1 MTHTTRLR
9 LLLLAFVVALLPA
22 IPVFSAGGED
32 DDHAKEPPKMDP
44 AAEPVDHD
52 PDVFR
57 DDPSYEDTDYDPEA
71 QREIYGGKHLNRT
84 ARPPIELGLPLYAP
98 GDYRPS
104 GLWMGEKNPTKPWA
118 YAYGDLRTA
127 VAWND
132 NGASQQGRL
141 ATRLNLDLDF
151 GFTATERI
159 HLFTRPFDQG
169 GSFLR
174 YDFAGDVDDEFV
186 EELDFNLDAAFFEGD
201 WGPIARGLTGRENTI
216 DLPFTAGL
224 VPMLTQNGIWMQDA
238 FWGAAL
244 AVLPARNSAKLDIS
258 NFDLTLFAGFDKVST
273 VATNDPEHGANLYG
287 LAFFAEANKGYWE
300 AGLGQIDAE
309 VSELSYT
316 NATVAFTRRFEP
328 VLSNSIR
335 LIGNFGQ
342 GDLPDG
348 DPRRA
353 DGFLLIVEN
362 SLISS
367 QPLTRVPYFN
377 LFVGIDRP
385 QPLVRDPGAGGIL
398 AQEGILFDSD
408 GVTGFPTLDP
418 TAADA
423 YGGAFGY
430 EWLFNLDR
438 QLVLEVAGLDRFGD
452 LSDLGSEYGVGIRF
466 QEPLNNAWILR
477 FDAMHGW
484 RDVGD
489 DLFGVRL
496 EIRRK
501 F

>member
-1 MTHTTRLR
+1 MTIQKLRRLVAP
-9 LLLLAFVVALLPA
+9 LAVVLGLAALA
-22 IPVFSAGGED
+22 ASPVL
-32 DDHAKEPPKMDP
+32 AKDPPKMDD
-44 AAEPVDHD
+44 AATPVEHD
-52 PDVFR
+52 DEVFR
-57 DDPSYEDTDYDPEA
+57 DDPDYGDHDYDPEA
-71 QREIYGGKHLNRT
+71 QAAIYGGKHLNRT
-84 ARPPIELGLPLYAP
+84 ARPPVELGLPLYAP
-98 GDYRPS
+98 GEYRPA
-104 GLWMGEKNPTKPWA
+104 GTWMGRKNPTQPWL
-118 YAYGDLRTA
+118 YAYGDLRTT

-132 NGASQQGRL
+132 NGASEQGRL

-159 HLFTRPFDQG
+159 HVFARPFDQG

-174 YDFAGDVDDEFV
+174 YDFAGDVDGEFV
-186 EELDFNLDAAFFEGD
+186 EEFDFNLDAAFFEGD
-201 WGPIARGLTGRENTI
+201 MGPIARGFSGKENTL
-216 DLPFTAGL
+216 DLPFSVGL
-224 VPMLTQNGIWMQDA
+224 VPMLTQNGVWMQDA
-238 FWGAAL
+238 FWGAAV
-244 AVLPARNSAKLDIS
+244 AVLPARNSPKLDIS

-273 VATNDPEHGANLYG
+273 VATADPDHGANLYG
-287 LAFFAEANKGYWE
+287 FAAFAEANKGYWE
-300 AGLGQIDAE
+300 GGVGVIDSD
-309 VSELSYT
+309 VSELSYV
-316 NATVAFTRRFEP
+316 NASIAFTRRYKAL
-328 VLSNSIR
+328 LSNSIR

-342 GDLPDG
+342 DDLPAF

-353 DGFLLIVEN
+353 EGFLLLLEN
-362 SLISS
+362 SIVSS
-367 QPLTRVPYFN
+367 KPVTQVPYFN
-377 LFVGIDRP
+377 LFVGFDRP

-398 AQEGILFDSD
+398 AQEGILFETD

-430 EWLFNLDR
+430 EWLFNLER
-438 QLVLEVAGLDRFGD
+438 QLVLEVAALDRFGD
-452 LSDLGSEYGVGIRF
+452 RSGLGSEYGVGVRF

-489 DLFGVRL
+489 DLFGVRV